1 MGVKGVVRRS
11 QDTHFIHS
19 NIDTDIIVEEEPT
32 GPEVGDDSATTWL
45 TTNMR
50 NMADND
56 RLLLFY

>member
-32 GPEVGDDSATTWL
+32 DAEVRDETTIDV
-45 TTNMR
+45 N
-50 NMADND
+50 
-56 RLLLFY
+56 